1 MTRAPEK
8 LTHINGNNMN
18 RLPAKVT
25 SGAIVRE
32 PAFEELIAGFI
43 QAQDVRQN
51 SRESYGKGLKKFL
64 AWLRARG
71 ITNPDRQTILDYK
84 TDLTASGLSSFS
96 VSSYIVAVRKFFTWL
111 EATRGLPNIAKG
123 IKGAKRAR
131 GFRKDPLTLP
141 QVKELFGSI
150 DRRDLHGLRD
160 YALINLLTRTGL
172 RTIEAIRAD
181 VGDIRQQGGEA
192 LLWIQ
197 GKGRDEKDEFV
208 LLTGETLKPVYE
220 YLTARGPEKA
230 DAPLF
235 ASQSDRNGGGRL
247 TTRTLRRIIK
257 ARLRA
262 IGINS
267 ERLTAHSLRHTGITL
282 ALQAGATIQEAQA
295 LARHA
300 NINTTLIY
308 AHNIDRIKQ
317 APERKIDALIS
328 GNIGN
333 IDNIGNIENTVLPK
347 TAGARP

>member
-1 MTRAPEK
+1 MTD
-8 LTHINGNNMN
+8 LSV
-18 RLPAKVT
+18 KVK
-25 SGAIVRE
+25 GAIVRE
-32 PAFEELIAGFI
+32 PPLEELLSSFI
-43 QAQDVRQN
+43 QAQDVRQS
-51 SRESYGKGLKKFL
+51 SRESYRKGLKKFL
-64 AWLRARG
+64 AWLRDRR
-71 ITNPDRQTILDYK
+71 ITSPDRQTILDYK
-84 TDLTASGLSSFS
+84 EDLKKAGLSSFS
-96 VSSYIVAVRKFFTWL
+96 ISSYIVAVRKFFDWL

-123 IKGAKRAR
+123 IKGAKRAK

-141 QVKELFGSI
+141 QVKELLESI
-150 DRRDLHGLRD
+150 GRKDLRGLRD

-172 RTIEAIRAD
+172 RTIEAIRGN
-181 VGDIRQQGGEA
+181 VEDIRQQGGEA

-208 LLTGETLKPVYE
+208 LLTEETLKPVYE
-220 YLTARGPEKA
+220 YLKERGDAKP

-235 ASQSDRNGGGRL
+235 ASMSDRNGGARL

-257 ARLRA
+257 DRLRA
-262 IGINS
+262 IGIDS

-328 GNIGN
+328 GNISNIGN
-333 IDNIGNIENTVLPK
+333 IDNTEIP
-347 TAGARP
+347 